1 MEDIL
6 NIIQSQLKLE
16 LPDTAAPAFRRYR
29 EFLEEK
35 NKVMNLTGIT
45 GEKEVYTLHF
55 ADSLALFGEY
65 DFRDKKVI
73 DVGTGAGFPGLPIK
87 IAEPTVSLTLL
98 DAQQKR
104 INFLEEL
111 CENAGITG
119 VKCLHARAEEAA
131 FLKDMREKYDAG
143 VSRAVARLNVLCEL
157 TMPFVKPGGVFIAM
171 KSTDSDEEIAE
182 AENAI
187 SKLGGKIRRVSDYTV
202 ACTDI
207 RHRLVV
213 IEKTGETPSGYPRR
227 FAKIQK
233 APIK

>member
-1 MEDIL
+1 MDNIL
-6 NIIQSQLKLE
+6 NEIESQLGLE
-16 LPDTAAPAFRRYR
+16 LPETAAPAFRRYR

-45 GEKEVYTLHF
+45 GETEVYTLHF
-55 ADSLALFGEY
+55 ADSLALLAEY
-65 DFRDKKVI
+65 DFKDKSVI

-104 INFLEEL
+104 INFLSEL
-111 CENAGITG
+111 CENTGITG

-131 FLKDMREKYDAG
+131 FLKDMREQYDAG

-157 TMPFVKPGGVFIAM
+157 VMPFVKPGGVFIAM
-171 KSTDSDEEIAE
+171 KGTDSDEEIRE
-182 AENAI
+182 AENAVH
-187 SKLGGKIRRVSDYTV
+187 KLGGKIEKIADYTV

-207 RHRLVV
+207 RHRLV
-213 IEKTGETPSGYPRR
+213 IIGKTGNTPSGYPRR